1 MELKQLRS
9 FATVVESRS
18 FTKAAEKLYT
28 SQPTISTH
36 IRQLEE
42 QLHSRLIVRTT
53 KSIEVTPRGWELYEC
68 AATILKLQDDLL
80 QRWSGE
86 SRQIIRLGASTIPS
100 AYLLPELLTAYGK
113 AHPGVYFSIHQSDSR
128 GIVDGLLN
136 CSFDVGL
143 IGMKCTDEALSCIPF
158 YQDRM
163 VLIAPVNE
171 HFLRLKERREI
182 ALEELPA
189 EKRSVP
195 EADFGED
202 EGEYPVETYLR
213 EEMPVSAP
221 QFFIGAKL
229 RPAARGEGALR
240 QRLAALLAMRLLT
253 GGSSPFYARLYA
265 QGLLNRDFDYEVDF
279 SAGTATVIIGGESA
293 EPERVLEE
301 FKQEVARIGRDGFDG
316 AAFERAKRASLGA
329 RLRGLEDFDNV
340 CVSLAEGTFDG
351 FCALDSVA
359 LLEQVTKRECEEFVT
374 EKLAPERLA
383 ISIIAPGKE

>member
-128 GIVDGLLN
+128 GRVDGLLN

-182 ALEELPA
+182 ALEELLREPMI
-189 EKRSVP
+189 
-195 EADFGED
+195 
-202 EGEYPVETYLR
+202 LR
-213 EEMPVSAP
+213 EEGSGSKKSADRFLERMGVKEGQLQITARINDQEAVKNLVAQGLGVSIISERAARNFCEEKRVLLFELP
-221 QFFIGAKL
+221 EDAARRSLYLISHKSYSLQPYIQKFTEYVKHFYDADGE
-229 RPAARGEGALR
+229 RPAAGA
-240 QRLAALLAMRLLT
+240 
-253 GGSSPFYARLYA
+253 
-265 QGLLNRDFDYEVDF
+265 
-279 SAGTATVIIGGESA
+279 
-293 EPERVLEE
+293 
-301 FKQEVARIGRDGFDG
+301 
-316 AAFERAKRASLGA
+316 
-329 RLRGLEDFDNV
+329 
-340 CVSLAEGTFDG
+340 
-351 FCALDSVA
+351 
-359 LLEQVTKRECEEFVT
+359 
-374 EKLAPERLA
+374 
-383 ISIIAPGKE
+383 